1 MTNYLREGSPSG
13 SVTVRLL
20 INFFYS
26 HLTQPTT
33 HPRKEQRMS
42 ILLSFRALVSLRAL

>member
-1 MTNYLREGSPSG
+1 MTNYLREGSASG

-20 INFFYS
+20 MNFFIRT
-26 HLTQPTT
+26 LPQPAT

-42 ILLSFRALVSLRAL
+42 ILLSFRALVTLRAL